1 MMQHFDQTR
10 GEGRGGGVDEDGAG
24 IKTQAAPEK
33 LVNAEI
39 IKEVFGIHGSG
50 WRRGGGRD
58 EILVRMLTNASSLQ
72 SQQGVWVVVRRR
84 LARGEGGGLWRKEYR
99 LGSVKVSLRDIK
111 DFLTGV
117 MWVSES
123 GIF

>member
-1 MMQHFDQTR
+1 MAS
-10 GEGRGGGVDEDGAG
+10 GR
-24 IKTQAAPEK
+24 
-33 LVNAEI
+33 
-39 IKEVFGIHGSG
+39 
-50 WRRGGGRD
+50 GRD